1 MIFDV
6 AKNNWK
12 NSSVIKE
19 FDAELV
25 DFIFNE
31 KIFVAFATKV
41 FVSEINT
48 A

>member
-12 NSSVIKE
+12 TSPVIKE

-25 DFIFNE
+25 DFIYN
-31 KIFVAFATKV
+31 
-41 FVSEINT
+41 
-48 A
+48 